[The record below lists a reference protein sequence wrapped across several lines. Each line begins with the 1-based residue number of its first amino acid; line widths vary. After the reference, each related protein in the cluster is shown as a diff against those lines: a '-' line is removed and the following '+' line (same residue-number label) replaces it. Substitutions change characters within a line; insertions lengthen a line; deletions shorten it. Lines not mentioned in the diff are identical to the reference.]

1 MPSISPTSRPGY
13 VYDSVTDTWIPIGV
27 GPHTHAATDVSGVV
41 KDALIDAKGDLVV
54 GTAADT
60 VTRLAVGTN
69 NQVLMADSAQTSGL
83 KYANEATATLTA
95 KGDVLTATAANTLS
109 RLAVG
114 ANNTVLTAD
123 SSTATGLKWAAVGLT
138 PNWTLINSSSLS
150 GSATVTISG
159 ISGYNSLLVLYYGVS
174 SASASSFVR
183 VRINGDAAA
192 NYMGQ
197 GINLEANSAYAANN
211 FNVYNFD
218 IGSPDT
224 GFRQFIMSNNASS
237 VGWGYCLLQG
247 CNSSGKKIASWAGGA
262 QAQGGTGQN
271 STIAGG
277 FWDSSSTVSSISLN
291 SSSGNFDAGSLA
303 VYGTTI

>member
-138 PNWTLINSSSLS
+138 PNWTLIKS
-150 GSATVTISG
+150 
-159 ISGYNSLLVLYYGVS
+159 
-174 SASASSFVR
+174 
-183 VRINGDAAA
+183 
-192 NYMGQ
+192 
-197 GINLEANSAYAANN
+197 
-211 FNVYNFD
+211 
-218 IGSPDT
+218 
-224 GFRQFIMSNNASS
+224 
-237 VGWGYCLLQG
+237 
-247 CNSSGKKIASWAGGA
+247 
-262 QAQGGTGQN
+262 
-271 STIAGG
+271 
-277 FWDSSSTVSSISLN
+277 
-291 SSSGNFDAGSLA
+291 
-303 VYGTTI
+303 